1 MSETSDW
8 AAEVKSAQKV
18 LAETHVEVG
27 GTGERVAQLEKEIT
41 RLRAQVEAG
50 KRLETCDINEAAFAK
65 RDAAVEV
72 DDSVILT
79 GAQIREALDFVNP
92 DGERN
97 TDQLEC
103 SLVIKYQSEEVVD
116 QETGERCQ
124 IGYYAHFA
132 EHPEEGSIHLSGIA
146 PRTHNK
152 RDAAVE
158 PHLRTPDGKIILF
171 PCGSNVLLVD
181 DDGMEL
187 VSVYSGKHTRYLD
200 VYEQSFVRAALNS
213 NTHPNTD
220 DCRSY
225 C

>member
-41 RLRAQVEAG
+41 RLRAQVE
-50 KRLETCDINEAAFAK
+50 
-65 RDAAVEV
+65 AVEV

-213 NTHPNTD
+213 NTRHPIEGLKD
-220 DCRSY
+220 DRSPMDN
-225 C
+225 

>member
-1 MSETSDW
+1 MSNETELSD
-8 AAEVKSAQKV
+8 AEAYDLWLSVWDGMFTTTLCKDGS
-18 LAETHVEVG
+18 EVV
-27 GTGERVAQLEKEIT
+27 RKIA
-41 RLRAQVEAG
+41 
-50 KRLETCDINEAAFAK
+50 AAFAK
-65 RDAAVEV
+65 RDAAV
-72 DDSVILT
+72 
-79 GAQIREALDFVNP
+79 
-92 DGERN
+92 
-97 TDQLEC
+97 
-103 SLVIKYQSEEVVD
+103 K
-116 QETGERCQ
+116 
-124 IGYYAHFA
+124 
-132 EHPEEGSIHLSGIA
+132 
-146 PRTHNK
+146 
-152 RDAAVE
+152 